1 MVSWCFAK
9 ASLLPDQFG
18 KGSHPSQAGCSG
30 KGAPSYPHT
39 MRHSRENRSP
49 LLTLSSSVAAFHLHV
64 CQSAGAD
71 RRWLKDSSNL
81 SLKKSPVQEPGLNL
95 L

>member
-1 MVSWCFAK
+1 M
-9 ASLLPDQFG
+9 SL
-18 KGSHPSQAGCSG
+18 
-30 KGAPSYPHT
+30 
-39 MRHSRENRSP
+39 
-49 LLTLSSSVAAFHLHV
+49 LLTLSSSVVAFQLHV

-71 RRWLKDSSNL
+71 RRWFKDSSNP